1 MSAKK
6 ISEDNSEAELEKLL
20 LLRRLEA
27 VDHHLNFMQYT
38 WQNHSEPFVVGFHT
52 RKICA
57 AIDYAM
63 ELYRDGK
70 SSAWVITVPFRHGKA
85 LEVNTLIPTPDGFKK
100 IKDLNPGDYVYG
112 ENGKPVRI
120 IAKSPVWKNRNLI
133 KVTADRDEVIYC
145 DEKHLWKC
153 KCDLRQREYKVYEAG
168 ILAEHGNTRC
178 VKMPKPLFGE
188 NKKLLIPP
196 YLLGLWLGDG
206 NSRNSRI
213 TASEED
219 KQNEIKYINELGYNT
234 HSVASC
240 PADYHVEGLHVQ
252 LKKLNLLENKHIPV
266 EYLRASYQQRF
277 ELLQGLIDT
286 DGYVSKSRLR
296 KGKNPDFTGG
306 QVTFVNTN
314 KKLAEDVQELVRT
327 LGVKCS
333 LTTFRT
339 KLYGKDCGEGYK
351 VCFYL
356 KDCAKFQRK
365 AERTRNAIKFVNRNL
380 VFEKTDLTGDTV
392 CIQVENENG
401 MFLCGRSFIP
411 THNSEILSRKLPAHF
426 LGLFPDSKVILC
438 GHTQALTEG
447 FSKTSRNLILTP
459 EYRKLFPNIKVDT
472 GSSSAAHW
480 MIKDHEG
487 ECFASGLLGSLSGQG
502 YNLGLLDDFCR
513 NRADAESETMR
524 EKMWDAFT
532 NDFMTRKA
540 PVSITIV
547 LATPWHVDDI
557 IGRIKKKV
565 KDDPDFPRFNFLS
578 FPAIS
583 EDYRDGVLFPERF
596 GKQWYTQQKA
606 VLGDY
611 GFQSLMQLEP
621 VKRSGNML
629 NTECIQ
635 RHLSTADWPKG
646 LRWMRVW
653 DLAHT
658 AKERAK
664 PDPDWTSGT
673 LMAFNEIDGLP
684 HLWIRNVTR
693 MRKSAPERDE
703 AIRNITKQDGPY
715 VRIGVGNSS
724 DAKDTIATM
733 RDIFKGK
740 YTILSVPEKK
750 DKVVRAT
757 PLEAIFKA
765 GNVHVVQGE
774 PWLDDWIAEISA
786 FPYGPHDD
794 QVDNLSAGYAIWNSS
809 GASTSLYSW

>member
-6 ISEDNSEAELEKLL
+6 ISEDNSESELEKLL

-27 VDHHLNFMQYT
+27 VDHHLNFMSYT
-38 WQNHSEPFVVGFHT
+38 WQNHSEPFTIGYHT

-85 LEVNTLIPTPDGFKK
+85 LEVNTLIPTPDGFRK

-112 ENGKPVRI
+112 EDGKPVRV

-133 KVTADRDEVIYC
+133 KVTAKSDGKTEAVFC
-145 DEKHLWKC
+145 DELHLWKC
-153 KCDLRQREYKVYEAG
+153 RFFNDEDYLILEAKD
-168 ILAEHGNTRC
+168 ISKT
-178 VKMPKPLFGE
+178 V
-188 NKKLLIPP
+188 
-196 YLLGLWLGDG
+196 
-206 NSRNSRI
+206 
-213 TASEED
+213 
-219 KQNEIKYINELGYNT
+219 YINGFTLNFKKTEL
-234 HSVASC
+234 
-240 PADYHVEGLHVQ
+240 
-252 LKKLNLLENKHIPV
+252 K
-266 EYLRASYQQRF
+266 
-277 ELLQGLIDT
+277 
-286 DGYVSKSRLR
+286 
-296 KGKNPDFTGG
+296 
-306 QVTFVNTN
+306 
-314 KKLAEDVQELVRT
+314 
-327 LGVKCS
+327 
-333 LTTFRT
+333 
-339 KLYGKDCGEGYK
+339 
-351 VCFYL
+351 
-356 KDCAKFQRK
+356 
-365 AERTRNAIKFVNRNL
+365 
-380 VFEKTDLTGDTV
+380 GDTV

-401 MFLCGRSFIP
+401 MFLCGKSFIP

-447 FSKTSRNLILTP
+447 FSKTSRNLISTP

-513 NRADAESETMR
+513 NRADAESDTMR

-557 IGRIKKKV
+557 IGRIKKKC
-565 KDDPDFPRFNFLS
+565 KEDPDFPHFNFLK
-578 FPAIS
+578 FPAMS
-583 EDYRDGVLFPERF
+583 DKYPEGVLFPERF
-596 GKQWYTQQKA
+596 GKQWYTQQRA

-635 RHLSTADWPKG
+635 RHLTTADWPKN
-646 LRWMRVW
+646 LRWLRVW

-664 PDPDWTSGT
+664 SDPDWTSGT
-673 LMAFNEIDGLP
+673 LLAFNEIDGLP

-693 MRKSAPERDE
+693 MRLNAPERDE
-703 AIRNITKQDGPY
+703 QIRHITNQDGPY

-733 RDIFKGK
+733 RKILKGK
-740 YTILSVPEKK
+740 YTVLSVPEKK

-794 QVDNLSAGYAIWNSS
+794 QVDNLSAGFAIWSSS
-809 GASTSLYSW
+809 GISNSLYTW

>member
-1 MSAKK
+1 MATN
-6 ISEDNSEAELEKLL
+6 DDYELERLL
-20 LLRRLEA
+20 YLRRIEA
-27 VDHHLNFMQYT
+27 IDHHLNFMQYT
-38 WQNHSEPFVVGFHT
+38 WQNHSEPFTIGYHT

-100 IKDLNPGDYVYG
+100 IKDLKPGDYVYG
-112 ENGKPVRI
+112 EDGKPVRV
-120 IAKSPVWKNRNLI
+120 IAKSPIWHDRKLI
-133 KVTADRDEVIYC
+133 HVLATGSNGKSESVFC
-145 DEKHLWKC
+145 DELHLWKV
-153 KCDLRQREYKVYEAG
+153 KYFNDDDYLILEAKDINRKVSVNG
-168 ILAEHGNTRC
+168 FILD
-178 VKMPKPLFGE
+178 F
-188 NKKLLIPP
+188 KK
-196 YLLGLWLGDG
+196 
-206 NSRNSRI
+206 
-213 TASEED
+213 T
-219 KQNEIKYINELGYNT
+219 EL
-234 HSVASC
+234 
-240 PADYHVEGLHVQ
+240 
-252 LKKLNLLENKHIPV
+252 K
-266 EYLRASYQQRF
+266 
-277 ELLQGLIDT
+277 
-286 DGYVSKSRLR
+286 
-296 KGKNPDFTGG
+296 
-306 QVTFVNTN
+306 
-314 KKLAEDVQELVRT
+314 
-327 LGVKCS
+327 
-333 LTTFRT
+333 
-339 KLYGKDCGEGYK
+339 
-351 VCFYL
+351 
-356 KDCAKFQRK
+356 
-365 AERTRNAIKFVNRNL
+365 
-380 VFEKTDLTGDTV
+380 GDTV

-401 MFLCGRSFIP
+401 MFLCGKSFIP

-513 NRADAESETMR
+513 NRADAESDTMR

-557 IGRIKKKV
+557 IGRIRKKCKE
-565 KDDPDFPRFNFLS
+565 DPDFPHFNFLK
-578 FPAIS
+578 FPAMS
-583 EDYRDGVLFPERF
+583 DKYPEGVLFPERF

-635 RHLSTADWPKG
+635 RHLTTSDWPKN
-646 LRWMRVW
+646 LRWLRVW

-664 PDPDWTSGT
+664 SDPDWTSGT
-673 LMAFNEIDGLP
+673 LLAFNEIDGLP

-693 MRKSAPERDE
+693 MRLNAPERDE
-703 AIRNITKQDGPY
+703 QIRHITNQDGPY

-733 RDIFKGK
+733 RKILKGK
-740 YTILSVPEKK
+740 YTVLSVPEKK

-774 PWLDDWIAEISA
+774 PWLDDWIAELSA

-794 QVDNLSAGYAIWNSS
+794 QVDNLSAGFAIWSSS
-809 GASTSLYSW
+809 GVSNSLYTW

>member
-6 ISEDNSEAELEKLL
+6 NSEDNSEAELEKLL

-27 VDHHLNFMQYT
+27 IDHHLNFMQYT
-38 WQNHSEPFVVGFHT
+38 WQNHSEPFVVGYHT

-85 LEVNTLIPTPDGFKK
+85 LEVNTPIPTPDGFKK

-112 ENGKPVRI
+112 EDGKPVRI
-120 IAKSPVWKNRNLI
+120 IAKSPVWHDRKLI
-133 KVTADRDEVIYC
+133 QVLATGSNGKCESVFC
-145 DEKHLWKC
+145 DELHLWKV
-153 KCDLRQREYKVYEAG
+153 KYFDDDDYLILEAKDINRKVSVNG
-168 ILAEHGNTRC
+168 FTLD
-178 VKMPKPLFGE
+178 F
-188 NKKLLIPP
+188 KK
-196 YLLGLWLGDG
+196 
-206 NSRNSRI
+206 
-213 TASEED
+213 T
-219 KQNEIKYINELGYNT
+219 EL
-234 HSVASC
+234 
-240 PADYHVEGLHVQ
+240 
-252 LKKLNLLENKHIPV
+252 K
-266 EYLRASYQQRF
+266 
-277 ELLQGLIDT
+277 
-286 DGYVSKSRLR
+286 
-296 KGKNPDFTGG
+296 
-306 QVTFVNTN
+306 
-314 KKLAEDVQELVRT
+314 
-327 LGVKCS
+327 
-333 LTTFRT
+333 
-339 KLYGKDCGEGYK
+339 
-351 VCFYL
+351 
-356 KDCAKFQRK
+356 
-365 AERTRNAIKFVNRNL
+365 
-380 VFEKTDLTGDTV
+380 GDTV

-401 MFLCGRSFIP
+401 MFLCGKSFIP

-447 FSKTSRNLILTP
+447 FSKTSRNLISTP
-459 EYRKLFPNIKVDT
+459 EFKKLFPNLRVDP
-472 GSSSAAHW
+472 SSSSGAHW
-480 MIKDHEG
+480 NIKDHEG

-635 RHLSTADWPKG
+635 RHLSTADWPKN

-664 PDPDWTSGT
+664 ADPDWTSGT

-703 AIRNITKQDGPY
+703 AMRNITKQDGPY

>member
-1 MSAKK
+1 MATN
-6 ISEDNSEAELEKLL
+6 DDYELERLL
-20 LLRRLEA
+20 CLRRIEA
-27 VDHHLNFMQYT
+27 IDHHLNFMQYT

-85 LEVNTLIPTPDGFKK
+85 LEVNTIIPTPDGFKK
-100 IKDLNPGDYVYG
+100 IVELKPGDYVYD
-112 ENGKPVRI
+112 EDGKPVRV
-120 IAKSPVWKNRNLI
+120 IAKSPVWKNRKLI
-133 KVTADRDEVIYC
+133 HVLATGSNGKSESVFC
-145 DEKHLWKC
+145 DELHLWKI
-153 KCDLRQREYKVYEAG
+153 KCFNDGDYSILEAKDIKQKVSSVNG
-168 ILAEHGNTRC
+168 FIL
-178 VKMPKPLFGE
+178 
-188 NKKLLIPP
+188 
-196 YLLGLWLGDG
+196 D
-206 NSRNSRI
+206 
-213 TASEED
+213 
-219 KQNEIKYINELGYNT
+219 
-234 HSVASC
+234 
-240 PADYHVEGLHVQ
+240 
-252 LKKLNLLENKHIPV
+252 
-266 EYLRASYQQRF
+266 
-277 ELLQGLIDT
+277 
-286 DGYVSKSRLR
+286 
-296 KGKNPDFTGG
+296 
-306 QVTFVNTN
+306 
-314 KKLAEDVQELVRT
+314 
-327 LGVKCS
+327 
-333 LTTFRT
+333 
-339 KLYGKDCGEGYK
+339 
-351 VCFYL
+351 
-356 KDCAKFQRK
+356 
-365 AERTRNAIKFVNRNL
+365 
-380 VFEKTDLTGDTV
+380 FEKTDLTGDTV

-401 MFLCGRSFIP
+401 MFLCGKSFIP

-447 FSKTSRNLILTP
+447 FSKTSRNLISTP
-459 EYRKLFPNIKVDT
+459 EFKKLFPNLRVDP
-472 GSSSAAHW
+472 SSSSGAHW
-480 MIKDHEG
+480 NIKDHEG

-635 RHLSTADWPKG
+635 RHLSTADWPKN

-664 PDPDWTSGT
+664 ADPDWTSGT

-703 AIRNITKQDGPY
+703 AIRNVTKQDGPY

>member
-6 ISEDNSEAELEKLL
+6 NSEDNSELELEKLL
-20 LLRRLEA
+20 LLQRLEA
-27 VDHHLNFMQYT
+27 VDHHLNFMSYT
-38 WQNHSEPFVVGFHT
+38 WQNHSEPFTIGYHT

-85 LEVNTLIPTPDGFKK
+85 LEVNTLIPTPEGFKK

-112 ENGKPVRI
+112 EDGKPVRV
-120 IAKSPVWKNRNLI
+120 IAKSPVWHDRKLI
-133 KVTADRDEVIYC
+133 QVLATGSNGKSESVFC
-145 DEKHLWKC
+145 DELHLWKV
-153 KCDLRQREYKVYEAG
+153 KYFNDDDYLILEAKDINHKVSVNG
-168 ILAEHGNTRC
+168 FILD
-178 VKMPKPLFGE
+178 F
-188 NKKLLIPP
+188 KK
-196 YLLGLWLGDG
+196 
-206 NSRNSRI
+206 
-213 TASEED
+213 T
-219 KQNEIKYINELGYNT
+219 EL
-234 HSVASC
+234 
-240 PADYHVEGLHVQ
+240 
-252 LKKLNLLENKHIPV
+252 K
-266 EYLRASYQQRF
+266 
-277 ELLQGLIDT
+277 
-286 DGYVSKSRLR
+286 
-296 KGKNPDFTGG
+296 
-306 QVTFVNTN
+306 
-314 KKLAEDVQELVRT
+314 
-327 LGVKCS
+327 
-333 LTTFRT
+333 
-339 KLYGKDCGEGYK
+339 
-351 VCFYL
+351 
-356 KDCAKFQRK
+356 
-365 AERTRNAIKFVNRNL
+365 
-380 VFEKTDLTGDTV
+380 GDTV

-401 MFLCGRSFIP
+401 MFLCGKSFIP

-447 FSKTSRNLILTP
+447 FSKTSRNLISTP

-513 NRADAESETMR
+513 NRADAESDTMR

-557 IGRIKKKV
+557 IGRIKKKT
-565 KDDPDFPRFNFLS
+565 KEDPDFPHFNFLK
-578 FPAIS
+578 FPAMS
-583 EDYRDGVLFPERF
+583 DKYPGGVLFPERF
-596 GKQWYTQQKA
+596 GKQWYTQQRA

-635 RHLSTADWPKG
+635 RHLTTADWPKN
-646 LRWMRVW
+646 LRWLRVW

-664 PDPDWTSGT
+664 SDPDWTSGT
-673 LMAFNEIDGLP
+673 LLAFNEIDGLP

-693 MRKSAPERDE
+693 MRLNAPERDE
-703 AIRNITKQDGPY
+703 QIRHITNQDGPY

-733 RDIFKGK
+733 RKILKGK
-740 YTILSVPEKK
+740 FTVLSVPEKK

-774 PWLDDWIAEISA
+774 PWLDDWIAELSA

-794 QVDNLSAGYAIWNSS
+794 QVDNLSAGFAIWSSS
-809 GASTSLYSW
+809 GVSNSLYTW

>member
-1 MSAKK
+1 MVTNEES
-6 ISEDNSEAELEKLL
+6 ELEKLL

-27 VDHHLNFMQYT
+27 VDHHLNFMSYT
-38 WQNHSEPFVVGFHT
+38 WQNHSEPFTIGYHT

-85 LEVNTLIPTPDGFKK
+85 LEVNTPIPTPEGFKK

-112 ENGKPVRI
+112 EDGKPVRV
-120 IAKSPVWKNRNLI
+120 IAKSPIWHNRKLI
-133 KVTADRDEVIYC
+133 HVLATDSNGKSESVFC
-145 DEKHLWKC
+145 DELHLWKV
-153 KCDLRQREYKVYEAG
+153 KYFNDDDYLILEAKDINHKVSVNG
-168 ILAEHGNTRC
+168 FIL
-178 VKMPKPLFGE
+178 
-188 NKKLLIPP
+188 
-196 YLLGLWLGDG
+196 D
-206 NSRNSRI
+206 
-213 TASEED
+213 
-219 KQNEIKYINELGYNT
+219 
-234 HSVASC
+234 
-240 PADYHVEGLHVQ
+240 
-252 LKKLNLLENKHIPV
+252 
-266 EYLRASYQQRF
+266 
-277 ELLQGLIDT
+277 
-286 DGYVSKSRLR
+286 
-296 KGKNPDFTGG
+296 
-306 QVTFVNTN
+306 
-314 KKLAEDVQELVRT
+314 
-327 LGVKCS
+327 
-333 LTTFRT
+333 
-339 KLYGKDCGEGYK
+339 
-351 VCFYL
+351 
-356 KDCAKFQRK
+356 
-365 AERTRNAIKFVNRNL
+365 
-380 VFEKTDLTGDTV
+380 FEKIDLKGDTV

-401 MFLCGRSFIP
+401 MFLCGKSFIP

-513 NRADAESETMR
+513 NRADAESDTMR

-557 IGRIKKKV
+557 IGRIKKKC
-565 KDDPDFPRFNFLS
+565 KEDPDFPHFNFLK
-578 FPAIS
+578 FPAMS
-583 EDYRDGVLFPERF
+583 DKYPEGVLFPERF
-596 GKQWYTQQKA
+596 GKSWYTQQRA

-635 RHLSTADWPKG
+635 RHLTAADWPKN
-646 LRWMRVW
+646 LRWLRVW

-664 PDPDWTSGT
+664 SDPDWTSGT
-673 LMAFNEIDGLP
+673 LLAFNEIDGLP

-693 MRKSAPERDE
+693 MRLNAPERDE
-703 AIRNITKQDGPY
+703 QIRHITNQDGPY

-733 RDIFKGK
+733 RKILKGK
-740 YTILSVPEKK
+740 YTVLSVPEKK

-794 QVDNLSAGYAIWNSS
+794 QVDNLSAGFAIWSSS
-809 GASTSLYSW
+809 GISNSLYTW

>member
-6 ISEDNSEAELEKLL
+6 ISEDNSESELEKLL

-27 VDHHLNFMQYT
+27 VDHHLNFMSYT
-38 WQNHSEPFVVGFHT
+38 WQNHSEPFTIGYHT

-85 LEVNTLIPTPDGFKK
+85 LEVNTPIPTPDGFKK

-112 ENGKPVRI
+112 EDGKPVRV
-120 IAKSPVWKNRNLI
+120 IAKSPIWKNRKLI

-153 KCDLRQREYKVYEAG
+153 KCDLRQQDYKVYEAG
-168 ILAEHGNTRC
+168 TLAEHNNTRC
-178 VKMPKPLFGE
+178 VKMPEPLYGE
-188 NKKLLIPP
+188 DKKLLIPP

-219 KQNEIKYINELGYNT
+219 KKTEIKFINDLGYET

-286 DGYVSKSRLR
+286 DGYVSKYRGR
-296 KGKNPDFTGG
+296 EGKNPELTGG
-306 QVTFVNTN
+306 QVTFVNIN
-314 KKLAEDVQELVRT
+314 KRLAEDVQELVRT

-380 VFEKTDLTGDTV
+380 VFEKTDLIGDTV

-401 MFLCGRSFIP
+401 MFLCGKSFIP

-447 FSKTSRNLILTP
+447 FSKTSRNLISTP
-459 EYRKLFPNIKVDT
+459 EYKKLFPNIKVDT

-513 NRADAESETMR
+513 NRADAESDTMR

-557 IGRIKKKV
+557 IGRIKKKT
-565 KDDPDFPRFNFLS
+565 KEDPDFPHFNFLK
-578 FPAIS
+578 FPAMS
-583 EDYRDGVLFPERF
+583 DKYPEGVLFPERF

-635 RHLSTADWPKG
+635 RHLTTADWPKN
-646 LRWMRVW
+646 LRWLRVW

-664 PDPDWTSGT
+664 SDPDWTSGT
-673 LMAFNEIDGLP
+673 LLAFNEIDGLP

-693 MRKSAPERDE
+693 MRLNAPERDE
-703 AIRNITKQDGPY
+703 QIRHITNQDGPY

-733 RDIFKGK
+733 RKILKGK
-740 YTILSVPEKK
+740 YTVLSVPEKK

-774 PWLDDWIAEISA
+774 PWLDDWIAELSA

-794 QVDNLSAGYAIWNSS
+794 QVDNLSAGFAIWSSS
-809 GASTSLYSW
+809 GVSNSLYTW

>member
-6 ISEDNSEAELEKLL
+6 ISEDNSELEKLL

-27 VDHHLNFMQYT
+27 VDHHLNFMSYT
-38 WQNHSEPFVVGFHT
+38 WQNHSEPFTIGYHT

-85 LEVNTLIPTPDGFKK
+85 LEVNTPIPTPEGFKK

-112 ENGKPVRI
+112 EDGKPVRV

-133 KVTADRDEVIYC
+133 KVTAKSDEKTEVVFC
-145 DEKHLWKC
+145 DELHLWKC
-153 KCDLRQREYKVYEAG
+153 RFFNDEDYLILEAKDISKKVY
-168 ILAEHGNTRC
+168 
-178 VKMPKPLFGE
+178 
-188 NKKLLIPP
+188 
-196 YLLGLWLGDG
+196 
-206 NSRNSRI
+206 
-213 TASEED
+213 
-219 KQNEIKYINELGYNT
+219 INGFT
-234 HSVASC
+234 
-240 PADYHVEGLHVQ
+240 
-252 LKKLNLLENKHIPV
+252 LN
-266 EYLRASYQQRF
+266 
-277 ELLQGLIDT
+277 
-286 DGYVSKSRLR
+286 
-296 KGKNPDFTGG
+296 
-306 QVTFVNTN
+306 
-314 KKLAEDVQELVRT
+314 
-327 LGVKCS
+327 
-333 LTTFRT
+333 
-339 KLYGKDCGEGYK
+339 
-351 VCFYL
+351 
-356 KDCAKFQRK
+356 
-365 AERTRNAIKFVNRNL
+365 
-380 VFEKTDLTGDTV
+380 FEKTEFIGDTV

-401 MFLCGRSFIP
+401 MFLCGKSFIP

-447 FSKTSRNLILTP
+447 FSKTSRNLISTP

-513 NRADAESETMR
+513 NRADAESDTMR

-557 IGRIKKKV
+557 IGRIKKKC
-565 KDDPDFPRFNFLS
+565 KEDPDFPHFNFLK
-578 FPAIS
+578 FPAMS
-583 EDYRDGVLFPERF
+583 DKYPQGVLFPERF
-596 GKQWYTQQKA
+596 GKQWYTQQRA

-635 RHLSTADWPKG
+635 RHLTTADWPKN
-646 LRWMRVW
+646 LRWLRVW

-664 PDPDWTSGT
+664 SDPDWTSGT
-673 LMAFNEIDGLP
+673 LLAFNEIDGLP

-693 MRKSAPERDE
+693 MRLNAPERDE
-703 AIRNITKQDGPY
+703 QIRHITNQDGPY

-733 RDIFKGK
+733 RKILKGK
-740 YTILSVPEKK
+740 YTVLSVPEKK

-774 PWLDDWIAEISA
+774 PWLDDWIAELSA

-794 QVDNLSAGYAIWNSS
+794 QVDNLSAGFAIWSSS
-809 GASTSLYSW
+809 GISNSLYTW

>member
-1 MSAKK
+1 MQTKSTKTTKKKK
-6 ISEDNSEAELEKLL
+6 IDENLELEKLIL
-20 LLRRLEA
+20 VRKIEA
-27 VDHHLNFMQYT
+27 VDHHLNFMKYT
-38 WQNHSEPFVVGFHT
+38 WQNHSEPFCIGYHT

-85 LEVNTLIPTPDGFKK
+85 LEVNTPIPTPDGFKK

-112 ENGKPVRI
+112 EDGKPVRI
-120 IAKSPVWKNRNLI
+120 IAKSPVWHNRKLI
-133 KVTADRDEVIYC
+133 HVHAADSNGKSESVFC
-145 DEKHLWKC
+145 DELHLWK
-153 KCDLRQREYKVYEAG
+153 
-168 ILAEHGNTRC
+168 
-178 VKMPKPLFGE
+178 
-188 NKKLLIPP
+188 
-196 YLLGLWLGDG
+196 
-206 NSRNSRI
+206 
-213 TASEED
+213 
-219 KQNEIKYINELGYNT
+219 IKYFNDDDYSILEAKDINQKV
-234 HSVASC
+234 SVNGFIL
-240 PADYHVEGLHVQ
+240 D
-252 LKKLNLLENKHIPV
+252 
-266 EYLRASYQQRF
+266 
-277 ELLQGLIDT
+277 
-286 DGYVSKSRLR
+286 
-296 KGKNPDFTGG
+296 
-306 QVTFVNTN
+306 
-314 KKLAEDVQELVRT
+314 
-327 LGVKCS
+327 
-333 LTTFRT
+333 
-339 KLYGKDCGEGYK
+339 
-351 VCFYL
+351 
-356 KDCAKFQRK
+356 
-365 AERTRNAIKFVNRNL
+365 
-380 VFEKTDLTGDTV
+380 FEKTDLIGDTV

-401 MFLCGRSFIP
+401 MFLCGKSFIP

-447 FSKTSRNLILTP
+447 FSKTSRNLISTP
-459 EYRKLFPNIKVDT
+459 EFKQLFPNLRVDPN
-472 GSSSAAHW
+472 SSSGAHW
-480 MIKDHEG
+480 NIKDHEG

-513 NRADAESETMR
+513 NRADAESDTMR

-532 NDFMTRKA
+532 NDFMTRRA

-557 IGRIKKKV
+557 IGRIKKKT
-565 KDDPDFPRFNFLS
+565 KEDPEFPHFNFLK
-578 FPAIS
+578 FPAMS
-583 EDYRDGVLFPERF
+583 DKYPEGVLFPERF
-596 GKQWYTQQKA
+596 SKSWYTQQKA

-635 RHLSTADWPKG
+635 RHLTSQDWPKE
-646 LRWMRVW
+646 LRWMRIW

-664 PDPDWTSGT
+664 SDPDWTSGT
-673 LMAFNEIDGLP
+673 LLAFNEIDGLP
-684 HLWIRNVTR
+684 HLWIKNVTR
-693 MRKSAPERDE
+693 MRKNAPERDE
-703 AIRNITKQDGPY
+703 QIRHTTNQDGPY
-715 VRIGVGNSS
+715 VRIGIGNSS

-733 RDIFKGK
+733 RKILKGK

-774 PWLDDWIAEISA
+774 PWLDDWIAEVSA

-794 QVDNLSAGYAIWNSS
+794 QVDNLSAGFAIWSSS
-809 GASTSLYSW
+809 GVSNSLYSW

>member
-6 ISEDNSEAELEKLL
+6 ISEDNSESELEKLL

-27 VDHHLNFMQYT
+27 VDHHLNFMSYT
-38 WQNHSEPFVVGFHT
+38 WQNHSEPFTIGYHT

-85 LEVNTLIPTPDGFKK
+85 LEVNTIIPTPDGFKK
-100 IKDLNPGDYVYG
+100 IKDLNPGDYVYS
-112 ENGKPVRI
+112 EDGKPVRV
-120 IAKSPVWKNRNLI
+120 IAKSPVWQDRKLI
-133 KVTADRDEVIYC
+133 HVLATGSNGKSESVFC
-145 DEKHLWKC
+145 DELHLWKV
-153 KCDLRQREYKVYEAG
+153 KYFNDDDYLILEAKDINQKVSVNG
-168 ILAEHGNTRC
+168 FIL
-178 VKMPKPLFGE
+178 
-188 NKKLLIPP
+188 
-196 YLLGLWLGDG
+196 
-206 NSRNSRI
+206 
-213 TASEED
+213 
-219 KQNEIKYINELGYNT
+219 
-234 HSVASC
+234 
-240 PADYHVEGLHVQ
+240 
-252 LKKLNLLENKHIPV
+252 
-266 EYLRASYQQRF
+266 
-277 ELLQGLIDT
+277 
-286 DGYVSKSRLR
+286 
-296 KGKNPDFTGG
+296 DF
-306 QVTFVNTN
+306 
-314 KKLAEDVQELVRT
+314 K
-327 LGVKCS
+327 
-333 LTTFRT
+333 
-339 KLYGKDCGEGYK
+339 
-351 VCFYL
+351 
-356 KDCAKFQRK
+356 
-365 AERTRNAIKFVNRNL
+365 
-380 VFEKTDLTGDTV
+380 KTDLKGDTV
-392 CIQVENENG
+392 CIQVDNENG
-401 MFLCGRSFIP
+401 MFLCGKSFIP

-447 FSKTSRNLILTP
+447 FSKTSRNLISTP
-459 EYRKLFPNIKVDT
+459 EYRKIFPNIKVDT

-513 NRADAESETMR
+513 NRADAESDTMR

-557 IGRIKKKV
+557 IGRIKKKC
-565 KDDPDFPRFNFLS
+565 KEDPDFPHFNFLK
-578 FPAIS
+578 FPAMS
-583 EDYRDGVLFPERF
+583 DKYPEGVLFPERF

-611 GFQSLMQLEP
+611 GFQSLMQLDP

-635 RHLSTADWPKG
+635 RHLSTADWPKN
-646 LRWMRVW
+646 LQWMRVW

-664 PDPDWTSGT
+664 ADPDWTSGT
-673 LMAFNEIDGLP
+673 LLAFNIIDDMP

-693 MRKSAPERDE
+693 MRMNAPERDE
-703 AIRNITKQDGPY
+703 QMRHITNQDGPY
-715 VRIGVGNSS
+715 VKIGVGNSS

-733 RDIFKGK
+733 RKILKGK
-740 YTILSVPEKK
+740 FTILSVPEKK

-794 QVDNLSAGYAIWNSS
+794 QVDNLSAGFAIWNSS
-809 GASTSLYSW
+809 GVNTSLYSW